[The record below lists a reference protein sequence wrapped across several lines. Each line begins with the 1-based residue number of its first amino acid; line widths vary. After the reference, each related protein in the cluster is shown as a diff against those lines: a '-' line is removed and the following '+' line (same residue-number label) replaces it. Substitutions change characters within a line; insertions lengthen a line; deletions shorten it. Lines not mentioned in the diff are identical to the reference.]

1 LPNPFFDSLWPGM
14 VAWSILYISDY
25 SLTIICAHLR
35 RVRANQIIVIEG
47 SYELTPYYQR
57 DIDSLKLFSP
67 RFLVALVWSL
77 FLLALAWALA
87 ISQPL
92 PQLYDFVLGS
102 MILLELA
109 IHVRHFRNIFL
120 YWSVNH
126 TDEVRGRIEYSRPLA
141 YRMSSYDLLAFAG
154 LFLLLFAFTQNWFLL
169 GGVATCLSTA
179 LKHRK
184 LAKKRPASTVAVQP
198 SEQT

>member
-1 LPNPFFDSLWPGM
+1 MPNPFFDSLWPGM

-109 IHVRHFRNIFL
+109 IHVRHFRNLFL

-126 TDEVRGRIEYSRPLA
+126 TDEVRAASSTLAPSRIACL
-141 YRMSSYDLLAFAG
+141 RMTC
-154 LFLLLFAFTQNWFLL
+154 LLLQDY
-169 GGVATCLSTA
+169 SSSSSPS
-179 LKHRK
+179 RK
-184 LAKKRPASTVAVQP
+184 TGSF
-198 SEQT
+198 